1 MKTSDVGSNE
11 LNQSRDAHNDRV
23 DKKAMLG
30 NTKTAQWRRKR
41 RNKPI

>member
-11 LNQSRDAHNDRV
+11 LNSEKDNRNNRV

-30 NTKTAQWRRKR
+30 QSKTAKWRRQR

>member
-1 MKTSDVGSNE
+1 MKNKNGNDKLNE
-11 LNQSRDAHNDRV
+11 SRDSHNDRV
-23 DKKAMLG
+23 DKLANMG